1 MIIRISIFPGKNNI
15 LQQRKKENKQKNQ
28 TKTTAG
34 I

>member
-1 MIIRISIFPGKNNI
+1 MILRISIFPGKNNI
-15 LQQRKKENKQKNQ
+15 LQKSKKENKQKNQ